1 MLGSSCDGSLIWL
14 SPEILCQILKN
25 KDSNGHS
32 QPLARASGPCLQGL
46 EGTEGADVVYSPT
59 EGATVSTSQNIPP
72 TGSSGQDHQNN
83 THGGT
88 HGSIHI

>member
-1 MLGSSCDGSLIWL
+1 MVTAKPL
-14 SPEILCQILKN
+14 SERGVH
-25 KDSNGHS
+25 D
-32 QPLARASGPCLQGL
+32 ARVI